1 MFGGH
6 PNNIVKEDFGPWKTS
21 CVFESDFEVRI
32 RGGRLKRLRKSIAW
46 FEGEQGSL
54 ILWMKEIPIRWVIVL
69 VIAMALVFLGI
80 TLLLGLRSVH
90 LVTRLGE
97 DLFNQYQL
105 TLARKI
111 AEDIQTKV
119 LEFENGLL
127 EIKQLVGG
135 PEMKAADNMAIL
147 SLFSHLRNQGIAE
160 FQMIDPWGRFL
171 FGLGLS
177 ETPPD
182 IINQVLIQTREPK
195 GMDRISIVPPFRL
208 PGQTDPNLY
217 MVLAT
222 GAFRPDGTFNGAC
235 FLRLAANMIALQ
247 ASMNVVSGRTG
258 YVWILDSEGVFLA
271 HHDLTFVGLSSFK
284 VRREKNPQFSYQT
297 IDRLTREHLLKGE
310 EGTSSYETGWHR
322 NVLGRITK
330 LIAYTPVR
338 FLAQPKDISIP
349 PSYSSAFWSVA
360 VVSPESE
367 VSGLLSA
374 VSRQQWR
381 IAGLLTLTIVL
392 SSVIV
397 IIIALRWSSVL
408 KQEVTRKTAELE
420 SAQKKLLH
428 AERLTAV
435 GQGVARVS
443 HEIKNPLMVI
453 GGFARQ
459 VARKIQGDE
468 PSVKKLNLIVEEVQR
483 LEKLLTEVRDFTRVR
498 EPAMQEDDINRVVQT
513 VADLMESTLSSAGV
527 KLDLQLGPDAGFSRF
542 DPDQIK
548 QVLINLVK
556 NAMEAMP
563 QGGMIT
569 IRTRGEGRGIFVEV
583 KDTGPGITPEHL
595 NEIFNPFFTTKEKGT
610 GLGLAVSLK
619 ILNDH
624 NGELLVSSQVG
635 EGSVF
640 TVRLPRQPGPS
651 AV

>member
-1 MFGGH
+1 
-6 PNNIVKEDFGPWKTS
+6 
-21 CVFESDFEVRI
+21 
-32 RGGRLKRLRKSIAW
+32 
-46 FEGEQGSL
+46 
-54 ILWMKEIPIRWVIVL
+54 MKEIPIRWIIAL
-69 VIAMALVFLGI
+69 VIALAVVFLGI
-80 TLLLGLRSVH
+80 TLIIGLRSVH

-111 AEDIQTKV
+111 AEDIQNKV

-135 PEMKAADNMAIL
+135 QEIKAADNAAVL

-160 FQMIDPWGRFL
+160 FQVVDPRGRSL

-182 IINQVLIQTREPK
+182 IINQVLIRTHEQK
-195 GMDRISIVPPFRL
+195 GIGRIFITAPFRL

-217 MVLAT
+217 MILAT
-222 GAFRPDGTFNGAC
+222 AAFRPDGTYNGAY
-235 FLRLAANMIALQ
+235 FLRLAANMIAQ
-247 ASMNVVSGRTG
+247 RASMNVVSGRTG
-258 YVWILDSEGVFLA
+258 YVWILDVEGVFLA
-271 HHDLTFVGLSSFK
+271 HYDLTFVGLNSFK
-284 VRREKNPQFSYQT
+284 VRREKNPHFSYQI

-322 NVLGRITK
+322 NTVGRITK

-338 FLAQPKDISIP
+338 FLAQPEDISIL
-349 PSYSSAFWSVA
+349 PSYTSAFWSVA
-360 VVSPESE
+360 VVSPETE
-367 VSGLLSA
+367 LSGLLSA

-392 SSVIV
+392 SAVAA
-397 IIIALRWSSVL
+397 IIIALRWSSAL
-408 KQEVTRKTAELE
+408 QQEVTRKTAELE

-468 PSVKKLNLIVEEVQR
+468 RSVEKLNLIVEEVQR

-498 EPAMQEDDINRVVQT
+498 EPAMQEGDINRVVRN
-513 VADLMESTLSSAGV
+513 VVELMEPALIPAGIKV
-527 KLDLQLGPDAGFSRF
+527 ELQLEPDPGGGRF
-542 DPDQIK
+542 DADQIK
-548 QVLINLVK
+548 QVLINLIK
-556 NAMEAMP
+556 NAAEAMP

-569 IRTRGEGRGIFVEV
+569 IRTRGERRGIFVEV
-583 KDTGPGITPEHL
+583 KDTGQGITQEHL

-640 TVRLPRQPGPS
+640 TVRLPRQP
-651 AV
+651 

>member
-1 MFGGH
+1 M
-6 PNNIVKEDFGPWKTS
+6 
-21 CVFESDFEVRI
+21 
-32 RGGRLKRLRKSIAW
+32 
-46 FEGEQGSL
+46 
-54 ILWMKEIPIRWVIVL
+54 ILWMKEIPVRWVIAL
-69 VIAMALVFLGI
+69 VIALAVVFLGI
-80 TLLLGLRSVH
+80 TLILGLRSVQM
-90 LVTRLGE
+90 VSRLGE

-119 LEFENGLL
+119 LEFENGLV
-127 EIKQLVGG
+127 EIKQLIGG
-135 PEMKAADNMAIL
+135 QEMKAVENLAIL

-160 FQMIDPWGRFL
+160 FQVVDPRGRSL

-182 IINQVLIQTREPK
+182 IINQVLIRTREQK
-195 GMDRISIVPPFRL
+195 GMDRIFISAPFRL

-222 GAFRPDGTFNGAC
+222 GAFKPDGAYRGAC

-247 ASMNVVSGRTG
+247 ASVNVVPGRTG
-258 YVWILDSEGVFLA
+258 YVWILDPEGVFLA
-271 HHDLTFVGLSSFK
+271 HHDLTFVGLSSFNA
-284 VRREKNPQFSYQT
+284 RREKNPQFSYQI

-322 NVLGRITK
+322 NVVGRITK

-338 FLAQPKDISIP
+338 FLSQPKEMSIP
-349 PSYSSAFWSVA
+349 PSYTSAFWSVA

-374 VSRQQWR
+374 VSRRQWQ

-392 SSVIV
+392 SAVAA

-468 PSVKKLNLIVEEVQR
+468 RSVEKLNLIVEEVQR

-498 EPAMQEDDINRVVQT
+498 EPAMQEENINRVVQK
-513 VADLMESTLSSAGV
+513 VVELMEPALIAAGV
-527 KLDLQLGPDAGFSRF
+527 KIELQLEPDPGLGRF
-542 DPDQIK
+542 DADQIK
-548 QVLINLVK
+548 QVLINLIK
-556 NAMEAMP
+556 NAVEAMP

-569 IRTRGEGRGIFVEV
+569 IRTRGERRGILVEV
-583 KDTGPGITPEHL
+583 KDTGQGITQEHL

-640 TVRLPRQPGPS
+640 TVRLPRQPG
-651 AV
+651 